1 VNEQRLRTAL
11 GFSAKAG
18 KCISG
23 DFAAERAIRKRQALL
38 VALDA
43 EASANTKEK
52 YAHLAASA
60 GIPCIELAGMGAA
73 IGKYGR
79 MVAVVTEGGF
89 ARMICEASTES
100 THGGMENGK

>member
-1 VNEQRLRTAL
+1 MNEQKLRTAL

-23 DFAAERAIRKRQALL
+23 DFAAERAIRKGQAL
-38 VALDA
+38 VIALDA
-43 EASANTKEK
+43 GASENTKKK
-52 YAHLAASA
+52 YAHLADTA
-60 GIPCIELAGMGAA
+60 GIPCIELADMGAA

-89 ARMICEASTES
+89 ARMICEASKES